1 MTHLLKEYGNDM
13 EKQIKVVSLEVILF
27 FSATFLSFL
36 FERDR
41 KTITKKIFKYRV
53 IIGTMP
59 NHRLRYF
66 V

>member
-1 MTHLLKEYGNDM
+1 MTQLLKEYGNEM
-13 EKQIKVVSLEVILF
+13 EKQIKVVSLEVKF
-27 FSATFLSFL
+27 FSATFLRFSL
-36 FERDR
+36 ERDP

>member
-1 MTHLLKEYGNDM
+1 MTHLLKEYGDEM
-13 EKQIKVVSLEVILF
+13 EKQIKVVSLEVKF
-27 FSATFLSFL
+27 FSVTFLRFSL
-36 FERDR
+36 ERDR

>member
-1 MTHLLKEYGNDM
+1 MTQLLKEYGNEM

-53 IIGTMP
+53 TIVTMP
-59 NHRLRYF
+59 NRRLRYF

>member
-1 MTHLLKEYGNDM
+1 MTQLLKEYGNEM
-13 EKQIKVVSLEVILF
+13 EKQIKVVSLEVKF
-27 FSATFLSFL
+27 FSATLRFSL
-36 FERDR
+36 ERDR